1 MNHIMTEPSKVT
13 IHRQT
18 AEYCL
23 RLLQVDIRPV
33 MKSAAEA
40 PTKTEFQREIVEQ
53 SIRRLRGLDSLI
65 ADLEGALK

>member
-1 MNHIMTEPSKVT
+1 MGKSVT
-13 IHRQT
+13 IRRET

-40 PTKTEFQREIVEQ
+40 PAKNDYQRGIVEA
-53 SIRRLRGLDSLI
+53 SAGRLRGLDALI
-65 ADLEGALK
+65 EDLQGALR